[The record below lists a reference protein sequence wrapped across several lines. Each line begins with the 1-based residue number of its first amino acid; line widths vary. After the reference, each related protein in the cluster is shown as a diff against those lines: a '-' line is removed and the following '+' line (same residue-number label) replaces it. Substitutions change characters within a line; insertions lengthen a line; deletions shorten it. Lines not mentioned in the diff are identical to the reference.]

1 MKSRLFTV
9 LHGIRTRDTNYQ
21 SENAESSLPDCLRRK
36 ILYLIIYAVLIGAAA
51 FAMLFRFRT
60 VQCLLGFVF
69 PCYFIMSAM
78 SLRRDFYTGKIVSKT
93 VICCSINPRFGRNAS
108 RVVFRLDYA
117 DGSTPPEYYEFLLP
131 GTKSSSSAFLP
142 GYVYVVFFRTNDSKN
157 LISYTQ
163 L

>member
-9 LHGIRTRDTNYQ
+9 LQGIRTRDRNIQ

-60 VQCLLGFVF
+60 VQCLLGLVF
-69 PCYFIMSAM
+69 PCYFIMSAT

-93 VICCSINPRFGRNAS
+93 VICCSIKPRFGRNAS
-108 RVVFRLDYA
+108 RVVFRQDFN
-117 DGSTPPEYYEFLLP
+117 DDSTPPEYFEFILP
-131 GTKSSSSAFLP
+131 GTKSYSHVFMP
-142 GYVYVVFFRTNDSKN
+142 GYVYIIFFRPDDAKN
-157 LISYTQ
+157 LVGLMQ